1 MAYSRHSTDVANRFQ
16 SLIIPHTKFVAA
28 VKSIESAMDVGKL
41 TGTFAG
47 VRITAPSGS
56 GKTALLGY
64 VRSNLGTSEF
74 DDKAKDIVDASL
86 KENPSVSQVQSALL
100 EKFDYAVPARAAS
113 NNDVNVILV
122 KAINHNR
129 TKLIVLDE
137 FQHVFLA
144 GGVKF
149 ATPVID
155 WLKRLMNLVQVPVVL
170 LGTEALDRLEGMDE
184 QLTSRVPTIARLS
197 HFSLNGEWR
206 GFLTALSNGCKEFDM
221 TLLAKDRTAAIALWA
236 ATGGSPRHTKTL
248 LVHAICI
255 GLTAEKSV
263 LTMDIL
269 RDAFIAHRGPDG
281 ALENPFAS
289 D

>member
-1 MAYSRHSTDVANRFQ
+1 MAYSRYSTEVANRFQ
-16 SLIIPHTKFVAA
+16 SLIIPHTRFIAA
-28 VKSIESAMDVGKL
+28 ARSIESAIDVGKL

-47 VRITAPSGS
+47 VRVTAPSGA
-56 GKTALLGY
+56 GKTVLLEY
-64 VRSNLGTSEF
+64 VKSNLAASEF
-74 DDKAKDIVDASL
+74 DDKAKNVVCASL

-100 EKFDYAVPARAAS
+100 EKFDYAVPARAAN
-113 NNDVNVILV
+113 NNDVNVILT
-122 KAINHNR
+122 KAINHHR
-129 TKLIVLDE
+129 TKLIVIDE
-137 FQHVFLA
+137 FQHVFLT

-170 LGTEALDRLEGMDE
+170 LGTEALDRLEGTDE
-184 QLTSRVPTIARLS
+184 QLTSRIPTIARLA

-206 GFLTALSNGCKEFDM
+206 GFLTALANGCKEFDM
-221 TLLAKDRTAAIALWA
+221 TMLAKDRAAAIALWA
-236 ATGGSPRHTKTL
+236 ATRGSPRNTKTL

-255 GLTAEKSV
+255 GLTAEKTE
-263 LTMDIL
+263 LTLEIL
-269 RDAFIAHRGPDG
+269 KDAFIAHRGGDA